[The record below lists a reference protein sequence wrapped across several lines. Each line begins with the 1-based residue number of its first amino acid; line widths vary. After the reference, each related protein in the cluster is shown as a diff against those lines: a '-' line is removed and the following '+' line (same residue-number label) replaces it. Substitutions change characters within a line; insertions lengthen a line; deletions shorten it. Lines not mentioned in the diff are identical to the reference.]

1 MTDIPAPDNT
11 GIVILF
17 DDNEGRDLQLIEE
30 MKLKYGDRFI
40 VARHFSGTIKLCGFM
55 KEHLSR
61 RPSIYYHAGLKDK
74 GSDNGHTVLGKLEE
88 YIRDNQLPYI
98 RFSGAIAVEN
108 TSGNGRDMNRSAFY
122 NQLPDLL
129 AEALGGQETD
139 TTAHIDEPETQD
151 ASGDKPAIVFVG
163 ATESNLYEAM
173 RLRLCVGCEEIDDDA
188 LRPIV
193 FVDDRPMHD
202 IIASDYASGANQRYS
217 SILITDGVTIVSS
230 EAHIPADP
238 PGLARDNYRTG
249 FLNRIRLL
257 PLDESDNHTIS
268 NYWGAFVI
276 ERLLSSTVRVNAAEK
291 QIIDRDMLYMR
302 YLQRISASG
311 DTQQGIT
318 KRASVKPMCEKC
330 NILLIDDQD
339 DIWLPVLRA
348 LFPNARIDVI
358 GKKRLSP
365 ADTPS
370 PYLNEEDTAM
380 LSGEGIDPYD
390 VVICDLRLG
399 GHREEDVNPAEL
411 SGMKVL
417 EMIHKSNPTQ
427 HVIMFT
433 SSNKAWNMRKAIADY
448 GSLGYYIKESPM
460 YPKKPEESAVSVE
473 ELKAM
478 VKKAKERHWL
488 VKCYRDK
495 ENLVSLMEK
504 HAQELW
510 DDPEYAE
517 DLQEIAAQVELS
529 FTMLRDAMSGDDSS
543 QIPYAFIALEQ
554 VFEIMKKW
562 YADLNEDI
570 REQYENGWNGNLPTF
585 IKLEAIFD
593 DGIEKNPVGDDIKGL
608 IRARNSFIHKNK
620 NETTPATTYD
630 IDIYDPQSYR
640 RLFNEIQQLS
650 KSDSLRDFLLLSK
663 H

>member
-1 MTDIPAPDNT
+1 MTNIPAPDNT

-17 DDNEGRDLQLIEE
+17 DDSESRDVQLIEE
-30 MKLKYGDRFI
+30 MKRKYGDRFI
-40 VARHFSGTIKLCGFM
+40 VGRHFSGTLKLCRFM
-55 KEHLSR
+55 EKHLSR
-61 RPSIYYHAGLKDK
+61 HPSIYYHAGLKDNN

-88 YIRDNQLPYI
+88 YIRVNQLPYI
-98 RFSGAIAVEN
+98 RFSGATAVEN

-122 NQLPDLL
+122 SQLPDLL

-139 TTAHIDEPETQD
+139 TTARIDSPETQEVY
-151 ASGDKPAIVFVG
+151 GDNPAVVFVG

-173 RLRLCVGCEEIDDDA
+173 RLRLCVCSEGIDDDA

-193 FVDDRPMHD
+193 FVDDRPLHD
-202 IIASDYASGANQRYS
+202 IIASDYTTGANQRYS
-217 SILITDGVTIVSS
+217 GILITDGVTLVPS
-230 EAHIPADP
+230 EADIPSNP
-238 PGLARDNYRTG
+238 PALARDDYRAG

-276 ERLLSSTVRVNAAEK
+276 ERLLSSTVKVNAAEK

-370 PYLNEEDTAM
+370 PYLNKEDTAM
-380 LSGEGIDPYD
+380 LAGEDIDPYD

-460 YPKKPEESAVSVE
+460 YPKKPEESAASVE

-478 VKKAKERHWL
+478 VGMAKERHWL
-488 VKCYRDK
+488 VGCYRDK
-495 ENLVSLMEK
+495 QNLVSRL
-504 HAQELW
+504 
-510 DDPEYAE
+510 DDYTQRLENDPTYAG
-517 DLQEIAAQVELS
+517 DMQEIAAQIELS
-529 FTMLRDAMSGDDSS
+529 FTMLRDAMSSDDSS

-562 YADLNEDI
+562 YTDLNEDI
-570 REQYENGWNGNLPTF
+570 RERYENCRNGNLPTF
-585 IKLEAIFD
+585 RKIEAIFD
-593 DGIEKNPVGDDIKGL
+593 DETGENPVGDDIKRL

-620 NETTPATTYD
+620 NENEATTTD
-630 IDIYDPQSYR
+630 DFDIYDPQSYR
-640 RLFNEIQQLS
+640 RLFEEIKQLAES
-650 KSDSLRDFLLLSK
+650 KSLRNFLFP
-663 H
+663 

>member
-1 MTDIPAPDNT
+1 MTNIKAPDNS
-11 GIVILF
+11 GLVILF
-17 DDNEGRDLQLIEE
+17 DDNESNGRQPIIEE
-30 MKLKYGDRFI
+30 QKCKFGDSFI
-40 VARHFSGTIKLCGFM
+40 EARHFSGTMKLCKFM
-55 KEHLSR
+55 EEHLNR
-61 RPSIYYHAGLKDK
+61 HPTIYYHAGLKDK
-74 GSDNGHTVLGKLEE
+74 DSDNGHTVLGKLEE

-98 RFSGAIAVEN
+98 RFSGAIAVGN
-108 TSGNGRDMNRSAFY
+108 SSGNGRDMSRSAFY
-122 NQLPDLL
+122 SQLPDLI
-129 AEALGGQETD
+129 AEALGSQETD
-139 TTAHIDEPETQD
+139 TTARIDEPETQD
-151 ASGDKPAIVFVG
+151 ACGDKPAVIFMG
-163 ATESNLYEAM
+163 ATESNLYKAM
-173 RLRLCVGCEEIDDDA
+173 QLRLCVSSEKIDDDA

-193 FVDDRPMHD
+193 FVDDRPLHD
-202 IIASDYASGANQRYS
+202 IIASDYAIGSNQRYS
-217 SILITDGVTIVSS
+217 GILITDGVTLVSS
-230 EAHIPADP
+230 EADIPANP
-238 PGLARDNYRTG
+238 PALARDNYRKG

-302 YLQRISASG
+302 YLQRIAAPEDS
-311 DTQQGIT
+311 QQGMT
-318 KRASVKPMCEKC
+318 TRANVKPMRETC
-330 NILLIDDQD
+330 NILLVDDQD

-358 GKKRLSP
+358 GKKRISP
-365 ADTPS
+365 DDTPS

-380 LSGEGIDPYD
+380 LSGKGIDQYD

-417 EMIHKSNPTQ
+417 DMIHKNNPTQ

-448 GSLGYYIKESPM
+448 GCLGYYIKESPM
-460 YPKKPEESAVSVE
+460 YPKKPKESAASVK

-478 VKKAKERHWL
+478 VEMAKDQHWL

-495 ENLVSLMEK
+495 QNLVSQLENYTVSG
-504 HAQELW
+504 EN
-510 DDPEYAE
+510 DPKYAE
-517 DLQEIAAQVELS
+517 EMPEIAAQIELS
-529 FTMLRDAMSGDDSS
+529 FTMLRDAMSADDSS

-562 YADLNEDI
+562 YTDLDEDI
-570 REQYENGWNGNLPTF
+570 REQYENCWDGNLPTF
-585 IKLEAIFD
+585 KKLEAIFD
-593 DGIEKNPVGDDIKGL
+593 DGIGENPVSEYTNRF

-620 NETTPATTYD
+620 KVYEAITTDD

-640 RLFNEIQQLS
+640 RLLEEIIQLYENKFPPEES
-650 KSDSLRDFLLLSK
+650 
-663 H
+663 